1 MPAQRRAPDDFDPM
15 AVTLP
20 PKDHNQPAAND
31 EHSAFDL
38 IKKEIEDLFEE
49 ATNWCDGEP
58 ISSQEM
64 HDAVEKLY
72 DGLHE
77 AGKRADTLRV
87 AEKKPLDDKIAAI
100 QAAYNP
106 LIQAKKGKVDLGKS
120 ELGKLLAV
128 WRKKVADEKA
138 AAAAAKAAEAAAAAQ
153 AAQDAIRAS
162 AGNLAARVDAEERLA
177 HAATL
182 QKQAKRADKAA
193 TTGLGLRTVWSAKLV
208 DEEAAMEWCWAR
220 AKAELLA
227 VAQRNADE
235 LVRGGARTVPGF
247 RVVDEKVAA

>member
-1 MPAQRRAPDDFDPM
+1 MPAQRRAPEFHPM
-15 AVTLP
+15 AVRLP
-20 PKDHNQPAAND
+20 PKDHNQPPAD
-31 EHSAFDL
+31 DDQPSAFDL
-38 IKKEIEDLFEE
+38 VKKDIEDLFEE

-128 WRKKVADEKA
+128 WRKKIADEKA
-138 AAAAAKAAEAAAAAQ
+138 AEAAAKAAEAAAAAQ

-162 AGNLAARVDAEERLA
+162 AGNLAARVDAEEQLA

-193 TTGLGLRTVWSAKLV
+193 TTGLGLRTVWVATPVNAEAGLDWAYVQDPARFTALV
-208 DEEAAMEWCWAR
+208 QQM
-220 AKAELLA
+220 
-227 VAQRNADE
+227 ADE
-235 LVRGGARTVPGF
+235 AVRGGAREVPGF
-247 RVVDEKVAA
+247 RIDEEKVAR